1 MSNRAMYQP
10 FSTQSHFHIG
20 VLVFMEFHRRI
31 LGGKFGSIPEPIKDD
46 AFNMGGYCLDAH
58 ETLPAGSMEFISF
71 GPEEDDW
78 NWSPTTVEREG
89 QP

>member
-1 MSNRAMYQP
+1 MKNRAIYQP
-10 FSTQSHFHIG
+10 SSTQSHFHIG

-58 ETLPAGSMEFISF
+58 ETIPAGSMVYERF
-71 GPEEDDW
+71 GPRPEEW
-78 NWSPTTVEREG
+78 MISQSTTSRE
-89 QP
+89 Q